1 MFVLSEMK
9 DVVSIK
15 PHYFSE
21 DLHDAL
27 SFKLNKKLAN
37 RVSVFSR
44 IKKWLLIT
52 STAILIAELYV

>member
-15 PHYFSE
+15 PWCFSQ
-21 DLHDAL
+21 DLHDAV

-37 RVSVFSR
+37 RVSVS
-44 IKKWLLIT
+44 
-52 STAILIAELYV
+52 S